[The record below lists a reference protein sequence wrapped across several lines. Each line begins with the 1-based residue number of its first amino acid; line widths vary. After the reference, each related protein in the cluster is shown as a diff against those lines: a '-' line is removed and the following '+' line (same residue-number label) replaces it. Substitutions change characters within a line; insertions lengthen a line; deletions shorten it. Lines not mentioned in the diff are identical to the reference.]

1 MKKLFQHA
9 IVALDQSE
17 SSDIIVECLPSFKK
31 FGTEKVTL
39 FTSISVPYPG
49 GLSKNSETRMK
60 DSMERYKSLVG
71 QEGYTVSA
79 ELRFNINSYAPREII
94 EAATTHRADYLI
106 IGNRGHNKVHDL
118 VLGSVAS
125 ETMQRSHLPVYLIKI
140 SATHETEYQ
149 DRKLY
154 CARACRD
161 SLNHILYATDFSETA
176 ERAFETLRDIAGRY
190 AKKITLFHV
199 QSIGRI
205 GTDDPLK
212 LEEFNRIDRERLEKR
227 KKLLQENTDAVIDV
241 KISYGSTAHEIL
253 RETDESGATLI
264 VMGSQGRGYVR
275 ELFIGGVAYKV
286 MRGSKIPVFI
296 LSARRDA

>member
-1 MKKLFQHA
+1 MKDRFRHA
-9 IVALDQSE
+9 MVTLDQSE
-17 SSDIIVECLPSFKK
+17 SSDIIVECLPHFKK
-31 FGTEKVTL
+31 FGTEKITL
-39 FTSISVPYPG
+39 FTSVSVPYPG
-49 GLSKNSETRMK
+49 GLSKKNEKRMK

-71 QEGYTVSA
+71 EEGYTVFA
-79 ELRFNINSYAPREII
+79 ELRFDINSYAPREII
-94 EAATTHRADYLI
+94 EAAKNHKVDYLI
-106 IGNRGHNKVHDL
+106 IGNRGHSKVHDL
-118 VLGSVAS
+118 VLGSTAS

-140 SATHETEYQ
+140 HATHEKEFQ

-161 SLNHILYATDFSETA
+161 SFDHILYATDFSETA
-176 ERAFETLRDIAGRY
+176 EQAFEALRDVAGQF

-227 KKLLQENTDAVIDV
+227 KELLQKNTDAVIDIN
-241 KISYGSTAHEIL
+241 ISYGSTAHEIL
-253 RETDESGATLI
+253 READESGATLI

-286 MRGSKIPVFI
+286 MRGSNIPVFI